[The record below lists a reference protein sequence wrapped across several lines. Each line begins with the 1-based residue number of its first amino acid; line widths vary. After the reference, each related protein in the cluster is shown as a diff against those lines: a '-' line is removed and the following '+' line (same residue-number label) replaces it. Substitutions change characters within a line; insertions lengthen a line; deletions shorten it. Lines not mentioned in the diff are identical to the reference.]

1 MGLLLNYQWEIF
13 IALEVISGL
22 SLLIFGVVRYF
33 FNKQRLSLLFLL
45 LFIILLILEAL
56 LGLLIYRETGEISTF
71 LIIITVFV
79 IYACTF
85 GIFDFMKLDR
95 WMRQKI
101 GGWRGV
107 QLLTEKDIR
116 IINRQKDPK
125 YIAKKYR
132 RSSTVHLIIFAS
144 VQAVFWIYGT
154 GGTSELLDYL
164 KDLSWIGTDNAA
176 ETPYAND
183 TIYRISMIWGLVF
196 IIDFIWSWSYTVF
209 PASKKG

>member
-13 IALEVISGL
+13 IALEIISVL
-22 SLLIFGVVRYF
+22 SLLIFGVIRYF
-33 FNKQRLSLLFLL
+33 FNKQKLSLLFLL

-56 LGLLIYRETGEISTF
+56 LGLLIYQETGEISTF
-71 LIIITVFV
+71 LIIISLFV

-95 WMRQKI
+95 WMRHKI
-101 GGWRGV
+101 GGWRGI

-116 IINRQKDPK
+116 IMDRQKDPK
-125 YIAKKYR
+125 FTAKKYR
-132 RSSTVHLIIFAS
+132 RSSTVHLIVFVT
-144 VQAVFWIYGT
+144 VQAACWIYGT
-154 GGTSELLDYL
+154 GATSELLYYL
-164 KDLSWIGTDNAA
+164 KDLSWIGTENVA

-183 TIYRISMIWGLVF
+183 TIYGISMIWGLIF

-209 PASKKG
+209 PAKKED